1 MKLAYEAFDKTGK
14 RVRDVIEASDAAQAT
29 EDLRQRDLF
38 VADISPVR
46 SSSGPRRADSGSGG
60 ETSVVSTGPAEYVA
74 AKSNGKTRVGG
85 SKTKRLKT
93 LTMFTR
99 QLFVLVSSGTPLA
112 EALAALE
119 RQIKDEAWRDAIGDV
134 RLELE
139 SGSPLSEAMAQ
150 HPECFDS
157 VYRHMIAAGE
167 SGGELTG
174 MLERLAEL
182 THKRMHIRSAI
193 QGAMIYPCL
202 LSVVAVSVLVLLMV
216 FVIPRFGELFDSLDT
231 AQPPSTAVLLAAS
244 EIVRT
249 HWWALVIGLVGL
261 IAGLKI
267 YFKTDSGRR
276 AFDTIILRL
285 PKVGGIIRNFATA
298 RIVRMLGVLLESR
311 VPVLEALTLT
321 RDTTSNVHY
330 TELMDRAEKA
340 VSQGEEISSV
350 FADSDLI
357 TPAVYEATRSGEKSG
372 QVGPLLLNLSDFLDE
387 ENEVTLKALTSIIEP
402 VILIVMG
409 LLVGFVALSMFMPL
423 FDVTSM
429 TGGG

>member
-1 MKLAYEAFDKTGK
+1 MKLAYEAFDKTGQK
-14 RVRDVIEASDAAQAT
+14 VSDVIEATGIAEAT
-29 EDLRQRDLF
+29 EDLRKQDLF
-38 VADISPVR
+38 VADITPVR
-46 SSSGPRRADSGSGG
+46 GGPGPRKKRGG
-60 ETSVVSTGPAEYVA
+60 RDGGAAETGGAVATETRPA
-74 AKSNGKTRVGG
+74 GKARVGG
-85 SKTKRLKT
+85 SKTRRLKT
-93 LTMFTR
+93 LSMFTR
-99 QLFVLVSSGTPLA
+99 QLYVLVSSGTPLA
-112 EALAALE
+112 QALSALE
-119 RQIKDEAWRDAIGDV
+119 RQIKDSGWRSAIGDV
-134 RLELE
+134 RLRLE
-139 SGSPLSEAMAQ
+139 GGSALSEAMSS

-157 VYRHMIAAGE
+157 IYRHMIAAGE
-167 SGGELTG
+167 SGGELAG
-174 MLERLAEL
+174 MLDRLAEL
-182 THKRMHIRSAI
+182 THKRLHIRAAI

-202 LSVVAVSVLVLLMV
+202 LSVVALSVLVLLMV
-216 FVIPRFGELFDSLDT
+216 FVIPRFGDLFDSLDT

-244 EIVRT
+244 EIVVDY
-249 HWWALVIGLVGL
+249 WWALIVGFVAVIVGL
-261 IAGLKI
+261 RT
-267 YFKTDSGRR
+267 YFRSPGGRR
-276 AFDTIILRL
+276 AFDTLVLRL
-285 PKVGGIIRNFATA
+285 PRIGGIVRNFSTA

-340 VSQGEEISSV
+340 VSQGQEISSV
-350 FADSDLI
+350 FADTDLI

-372 QVGPLLLNLSDFLDE
+372 QVGPLLLNLADFLDE